1 MFKKTQEEILK
12 RIEEIRQLPLTQSSH
27 LYKRYP
33 GKSIGEAA
41 KGSINSY
48 GFAKERPAL
57 ALIEVILSINRN
69 YTLHVEKNIQR
80 LKKADFSSFSELE
93 KIIKEKNKE
102 EFYIFWGPRDLIKY
116 TILMDVLKTIN
127 DLKERWN
134 VQDDYRVMNKWAQEA
149 DLKDHK
155 FDILGRID
163 NIGIATF
170 QHLRMNFGVD
180 TVKPDRHVTEALKRE
195 FGFDSNNSI
204 KAIIAIETIAKMS
217 GFGVLEID
225 QILVNYG
232 SGYYPNNPNYIDTE
246 CSALSSI
253 N

>member
-1 MFKKTQEEILK
+1 MFKKTKEEILK
-12 RIEEIRQLPLTQSSH
+12 CLEEIRQLPLTQKSH
-27 LYKRYP
+27 LYKQYP

-41 KGSINSY
+41 TGSTNDY
-48 GFAKERPAL
+48 GFAKKRPAL
-57 ALIEVILSINRN
+57 TLIEVILSINRS
-69 YTLHVEKNIQR
+69 YTLHVEKNIER

-102 EFYIFWGPRDLIKY
+102 EFYKFWGPHDPCKY
-116 TILMDVLKTIN
+116 TILKDVLKTIN

-134 VQDDYRVMNKWAQEA
+134 VQDDYRVMNKWAREA

-155 FDILGRID
+155 LDTLGKIHG
-163 NIGIATF
+163 IGIATF

-180 TVKPDRHVTEALKRE
+180 TVKPDRQVTEALKRE

-204 KAIIAIETIAKMS
+204 KAIIAVEKIAKMS
-217 GFGVLEID
+217 GFRVLEID

-232 SGYYPNNPNYIDTE
+232 SGYYSNNPNYIDTE
-246 CSALSSI
+246 CSLRA
-253 N
+253 